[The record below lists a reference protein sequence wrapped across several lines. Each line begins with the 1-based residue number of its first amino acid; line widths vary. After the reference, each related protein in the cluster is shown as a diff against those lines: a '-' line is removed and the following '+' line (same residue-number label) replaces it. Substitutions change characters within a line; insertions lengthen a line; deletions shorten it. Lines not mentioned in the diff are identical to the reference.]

1 MPLWVLPFNLS
12 TDEFVR
18 VKVGRP
24 AGPKCSSTHTRRFPV
39 IISSDVLQSL
49 AARPLHMSAHYYGS
63 PHSVV
68 WRHPGSGICL
78 RKWGNLF
85 IHLFMTLTL
94 VYPQGGQQHG
104 IGWQTEAIPAR
115 KRGIKS
121 SNGQT
126 HGNLEV
132 KLQESIFPSF
142 MLEHRLLP
150 SGHAL
155 LDTFQASSEA
165 DREALVS
172 LWK

>member
-1 MPLWVLPFNLS
+1 
-12 TDEFVR
+12 
-18 VKVGRP
+18 
-24 AGPKCSSTHTRRFPV
+24 
-39 IISSDVLQSL
+39 
-49 AARPLHMSAHYYGS
+49 
-63 PHSVV
+63 
-68 WRHPGSGICL
+68 
-78 RKWGNLF
+78 
-85 IHLFMTLTL
+85 MTLTL

-142 MLEHRLLP
+142 LLEHRLLP

-155 LDTFQASSEA
+155 LDTSRASSEA